1 MHFYSSPI
9 SDSLEPIFY
18 CCQDKWKEVRTHVSS
33 EYPWMPPRHCLGQ
46 VKRYCSLALWRERRD
61 SMYMNRLQMEEV
73 WIEASSSLLHHH
85 HPHLF
90 QIIWRNSFC
99 NNPHCSEPCP
109 FLGWDSQPCVHGTAS
124 GLCETHHWS
133 KWGLRKTHRSS
144 NMSRKILFWPYTY
157 ILFWLESNQ
166 ITILCPSL
174 KSSQHWHSKQKVEM
188 NPPPIKDSP
197 KKLPSMW
204 TSCLR
209 I

>member
-9 SDSLEPIFY
+9 LFY
-18 CCQDKWKEVRTHVSS
+18 CYQNKWKEVRTHVSS

-85 HPHLF
+85 HHHLF

-124 GLCETHHWS
+124 ALWENHHWS

-144 NMSRKILFWPYTY
+144 NMSRKILFWPTTY
-157 ILFWLESNQ
+157 ILFWLAYNQ
-166 ITILCPSL
+166 ITVLCPTL
-174 KSSQHWHSKQKVEM
+174 KYSQRWHS
-188 NPPPIKDSP
+188 
-197 KKLPSMW
+197 
-204 TSCLR
+204 
-209 I
+209 